1 MYIRKNI
8 FLLFTLFTF
17 TSAGVFAQLTDNI
30 KLGNPDV
37 GDLKIVAFN
46 LTKDARVKVEG
57 TGGSFTKW
65 DNQIA
70 FYGWILDADTREIVW
85 TALDR
90 DFEEELSDIAGLIDF
105 EAELDLKKG
114 NYEAYYVGI
123 DNNYY
128 YKMNNFNGIWNK
140 LFGSRKR
147 NFRAS
152 NIDDLFMTL
161 RTSGAVMN
169 KRDSEEFI
177 DDYVDKAIVSFI
189 RVRDGEYLKEGFS
202 LTKETKLKVYSV
214 GEGQR
219 KNVYDYAWIYD
230 VKNNK
235 RVWSMNDN
243 YPDWA
248 GGAEKN
254 ILVRETITLPA
265 GSYRV
270 HYVTDD
276 SHSFE
281 RWNALPPDDPQFWG
295 VVVSLVNESDRANVK
310 PFKEVDVVKPLIE
323 LIRIGDDEFVS
334 QGLKL
339 EKDMDIRILCLGE
352 GPSKD
357 NMVDAGWIINAETR
371 KSIWDMRGNWTDH
384 AGGADK
390 NRMVDEVIKLKKGS
404 YIVYYSSDGS
414 HSFEEWNS
422 TPPYERERWGITI
435 WAADEND
442 SKFTSVFH
450 PDDFKNE
457 NVIAEIVRVRDD
469 DYSRENF
476 TLESDSRVRVVAY
489 GEGDRGGM
497 YDFGWIENRNTRKIV
512 WEMTYRKTEHGG
524 GADKNRYFN
533 DTILLE
539 AGEYTLYYESDGSHS
554 YRDWNASPP
563 RDEEMYGITLLK
575 E

>member
-339 EKDMDIRILCLGE
+339 DKDMDIRILCLGE

-442 SKFTSVFH
+442 SKFASVFH